1 MQKLLL
7 LVGLCVLV
15 AHLEAT
21 CPRKLVCTFQS
32 IPNLNTANLNNFN
45 MASHME
51 PELCTHIVFKSVQPD
66 NAMVIP
72 SSGGPIQDHHNF
84 NLAFPSATAKTLL
97 EVDLT
102 QTSSAIFAPLNMAT
116 FNTSVINVVDAAGFD
131 GVNILWSQ
139 SHENEQDKIGFTAL
153 MQELNAALEEMPGT
167 RLLTASVSGVP
178 SDIDYSYEVPQLALV
193 VDFFNVMTAD
203 LDRTSTPGQFAAAIA
218 GMQKLVAK
226 DAPKAKLNMGIATY
240 GFDTNNANPKIW
252 AKYQACVAPA
262 SSSTVRVD
270 SAATI
275 DAKAQHV
282 VDEEFGGAFMT
293 SLQLDDFDGVACAAG
308 PFPVIQRVKDVVCP

>member
-21 CPRKLVCTFQS
+21 CSRNLVCTFQNNS
-32 IPNLNTANLNNFN
+32 NFN
-45 MASHME
+45 MADDME
-51 PELCTHIVFKSVQPD
+51 PLLCTHIIFKSFQP

-72 SSGGPIQDHHNF
+72 QTGGPIQDHHDF

-102 QTSSAIFAPLNMAT
+102 QTSSAIFTAPNRAT
-116 FNTSVINVVDAAGFD
+116 FITSVIGVLVAEDFD
-131 GVNILWSQ
+131 GVNILWLQ
-139 SHENEQDKIGFTAL
+139 TMGNTANRHRFTLL
-153 MQELNAALEEMPGT
+153 MQELKAALGT

-178 SDIDYSYEVPQLALV
+178 SEINASYEVPQLAEV
-193 VDFFNVMTAD
+193 VDCFNVMTAD
-203 LDRTSTPGQFAAAIA
+203 RDRTVPDTDAAATGAALPFPATIA